1 MHILFP
7 LVAAAIL
14 VFFGYFAI
22 WSSSQPATPK
32 GVSSFGRI
40 LSIILFVIAGLA
52 LISPVAA
59 RHFHHGYM
67 VPKSECYGNTSFMG
81 CPQGHWMNRMHMRGE
96 KNQQE
101 NVPEQ
106 KPETPPSK

>member
-1 MHILFP
+1 MHILFA
-7 LVAAAIL
+7 LVAAAVL

-40 LSIILFVIAGLA
+40 LAIILFVIAGLA
-52 LISPVAA
+52 LVSPVAV
-59 RHFHHGYM
+59 RHFHHGRM
-67 VPKSECYGNTSFMG
+67 MNKMEWRCNPAAMG
-81 CPQGHWMNRMHMRGE
+81 CPQTPWMNRMHMPGDR
-96 KNQQE
+96 NRPE

-106 KPETPPSK
+106 KPETPAAK